1 MTEKEQVWLNEYLK
15 CWNATEAARRAAYKW
30 PEKQGP
36 QKLQKFADVIA
47 QRIEEK
53 AMSADEVLT
62 RLADHARSDF
72 GDALVIDQN
81 YTGLDLQQL
90 KDLGLTHLIKKFS
103 QTKNGTVLEFYDA
116 QAALVH
122 LGRHHGLFVDR
133 HQEIK
138 DGDAL
143 TVVNWDEPKNT
154 D

>member
-1 MTEKEQVWLNEYLK
+1 VLECQRSGQGHRLLK
-15 CWNATEAARRAAYKW
+15 NVEIEAA
-30 PEKQGP
+30 
-36 QKLQKFADVIA
+36 IS
-47 QRIEEK
+47 QRISEA

-62 RLADHARSDF
+62 RLADHARGDF
-72 GDALVIDQN
+72 ANALVIDEN
-81 YTGLDLQQL
+81 YAGLDLQQL

-138 DGDAL
+138 EGDAL
-143 TVVNWDEPKNT
+143 TVVNWDEPKSTN
-154 D
+154 